1 MMDLYQF
8 QEEDEYKL
16 HLYSY
21 DSIWEVLNSL
31 SVKLNLLSFGDEL
44 KVLYKLVNTMTNNSS
59 EWEQE
64 EAVSQQEREELM
76 TRETR

>member
-1 MMDLYQF
+1 M
-8 QEEDEYKL
+8 
-16 HLYSY
+16 
-21 DSIWEVLNSL
+21 
-31 SVKLNLLSFGDEL
+31 KLNLLSFGDEL